1 MAYTHGK
8 HEYIIGTTGAGLA
21 KFRLNVNTTNSGEWM
36 PGYMPFLVR
45 AVSAQRTTTSGT
57 ECVISFRDVP
67 GYSTAQATG
76 HQFTNVTLASGLATN
91 LVYYRDDFTP
101 RVISPGHAV
110 RVRPTTAST
119 GDSVI
124 CRIYG
129 EYTWETPVN
138 ATGRLVTG

>member
-21 KFRLNVNTTNSGEWM
+21 KFRLNMNATNSGEWM

-45 AVSAQRTTTSGT
+45 AVSVQRTTTSGT
-57 ECVISFRDVP
+57 AAVISFRDVP
-67 GYSTAQATG
+67 NYQTLQATG
-76 HQFTNVTLASGLATN
+76 HQFTNVSLPSGLGSS

-101 RVISPGHAV
+101 RVISPGAAV
-110 RVRPTTAST
+110 RVVPTTGST
-119 GDSVI
+119 GDSAI

-129 EYTWETPVN
+129 EWQWDTPVN
-138 ATGRLVTG
+138 ATGALATG